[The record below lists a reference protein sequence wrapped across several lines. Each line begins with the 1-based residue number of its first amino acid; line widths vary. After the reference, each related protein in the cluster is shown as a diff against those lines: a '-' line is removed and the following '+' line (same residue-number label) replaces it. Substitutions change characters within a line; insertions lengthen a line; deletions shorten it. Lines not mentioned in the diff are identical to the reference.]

1 MIYDIIPL
9 LEEYMAISL
18 SAETQRLI
26 EEQMRETGVNTA
38 DELVKV
44 ALQTLHQT
52 RGEGFEELDSATRA
66 AIEEGLAQAE
76 RGEGQA
82 WEDVRENLR
91 ARFIDRK

>member
-1 MIYDIIPL
+1 
-9 LEEYMAISL
+9 MAISL
-18 SAETQRLI
+18 SEETQRLI

-38 DELVKV
+38 DELVRV

-52 RGEGFEELDSATRA
+52 QSEDFEQLEPATRA

-76 RGEGQA
+76 RGEGLP
-82 WEDVRENLR
+82 WEEVREKLR